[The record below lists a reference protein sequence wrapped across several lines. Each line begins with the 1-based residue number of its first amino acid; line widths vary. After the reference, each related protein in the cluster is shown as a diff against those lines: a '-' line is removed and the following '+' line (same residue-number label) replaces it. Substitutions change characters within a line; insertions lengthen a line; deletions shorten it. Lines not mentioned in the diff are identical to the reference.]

1 MKTLE
6 TPAHKL
12 NKDMLLNGFQI
23 NPAAPSEVLV
33 CPRARSAYLLSLDTS
48 QVLQDYT
55 TNSQSKEEE
64 LLAACFSS
72 DARHVYALS
81 TMKNLYIFEKHTGK
95 LVSMLLVPTTKAATE
110 VGNMLVQR
118 VQEGQVETMV
128 IQNVNEIFKLDSK
141 VV

>member
-1 MKTLE
+1 
-6 TPAHKL
+6 
-12 NKDMLLNGFQI
+12 
-23 NPAAPSEVLV
+23 
-33 CPRARSAYLLSLDTS
+33 
-48 QVLQDYT
+48 
-55 TNSQSKEEE
+55 
-64 LLAACFSS
+64 
-72 DARHVYALS
+72 
-81 TMKNLYIFEKHTGK
+81 MKNLYIFEKHSGK